1 MSAEMVRAESPV
13 CQLLERQAVDY
24 RGWWWVAPPR
34 DAWLETGQGTAI
46 SADLTVREA
55 WRVAGRTALSPFAPE
70 LAGNASAPAGAVL
83 FWPKSHALGEWWLLW
98 LCATLPEG
106 TPLQLVGE
114 NQGGIKRVL
123 KVLAA
128 LGLGCRKLDSARRCS
143 LFETRLGRVGID
155 PDAAWTTFDAELGSE
170 LLTLTSHPGVFGH
183 GKLDDGTRL
192 LIETLPRVLADAGQ
206 DLPGDVLDMGCGD
219 GILAAWLARQGAAV
233 TAVDVNAFA
242 VEATRRSLAGNAL
255 AGEALSGE
263 TLESDVYSALDGRV
277 FDAIVSNPPF
287 HQERAID
294 YGPAARLIGEAPEHL
309 RPGGELVIVANA
321 FLPYPDLLERAFGGF
336 EILADDRRFRIYRA
350 VKR

>member
-1 MSAEMVRAESPV
+1 MSAETPV
-13 CQLLERQAVDY
+13 GQLLERQDADY

-34 DAWLETGQGTAI
+34 DGWLEAGQGTVV
-46 SADLTVREA
+46 SADLAVRAA
-55 WRVAGRTALSPFAPE
+55 WQAAGRTAISPFEALPGGREGAP
-70 LAGNASAPAGAVL
+70 PGAVL

-98 LCATLPEG
+98 LCAVLPPG

-128 LGLGCRKLDSARRCS
+128 LGLGCRKRDSARRCA
-143 LFETRLGRVGID
+143 LYETRLERVALA
-155 PDAAWTTFDAELGSE
+155 PDDAWTAFEAEVGSE
-170 LLTLTSHPGVFGH
+170 RLTLASHPGVFGH

-192 LIETLPRVLADAGQ
+192 LLETLPDMA
-206 DLPGDVLDMGCGD
+206 GDVLDMGCGD
-219 GILAAWLARQGAAV
+219 GILAAWLARRGARV

-242 VEATRRSLAGNAL
+242 VEATRRTLAANGL
-255 AGEALSGE
+255 GGEA
-263 TLESDVYSALDGRV
+263 LESDVYSALAGRT

-294 YGPAARLIGEAPEHL
+294 YGPAARLIHEAPEHL
-309 RPGGELVIVANA
+309 RCGGQLLLVANA

-336 EILADDRRFRIYRA
+336 EILADDRRFRVYRA
-350 VKR
+350 FKG

>member
-1 MSAEMVRAESPV
+1 MPYPTPPAESPV
-13 CQLLERQAVDY
+13 CQLLERQAADY
-24 RGWWWVAPPR
+24 RGWWWVAPPH
-34 DAWLETGQGTAI
+34 DAWLASGQGVAV
-46 SADLTVREA
+46 SADLALRQA
-55 WRVAGRTALSPFAPE
+55 WQAAGRAAHSPSA
-70 LAGNASAPAGAVL
+70 AAPAVDAGAPVGAVL

-155 PDAAWTTFDAELGSE
+155 PEAAWTSFEVELGSE
-170 LLTLTSHPGVFGH
+170 HLTLASHPGVFGH

-192 LIETLPRVLADAGQ
+192 LIETLAGEGRTSGDVL
-206 DLPGDVLDMGCGD
+206 GDVLDMGCGD
-219 GILAAWLARQGAAV
+219 GILAAWLARRGARV

-242 VEATRRSLAGNAL
+242 VEATRRSLAANGL
-255 AGEALSGE
+255 AGEALPGE
-263 TLESDVYSALDGRV
+263 TLESDVYSALGERT

-294 YGPAARLIGEAPEHL
+294 YGPAARLIEQAPAHL
-309 RPGGELVIVANA
+309 TPGGQLVIVANA
-321 FLPYPDLLERAFGGF
+321 FLPYPDRLECAFGGF
-336 EILADDRRFRIYRA
+336 EVLADDRRFRVYRA
-350 VKR
+350 IKR

>member
-1 MSAEMVRAESPV
+1 MTHPTPPAESPV
-13 CQLLERQAVDY
+13 CQLLERQAADY
-24 RGWWWVAPPR
+24 RGWWWVAPPQ
-34 DAWLETGQGTAI
+34 DAWLASGQGVAV
-46 SADLTVREA
+46 SADLALRQA
-55 WRVAGRTALSPFAPE
+55 WQAAGRAALSPFA
-70 LAGNASAPAGAVL
+70 AGSAGDVGTPAGAVL

-98 LCATLPEG
+98 LCATLPKG

-114 NQGGIKRVL
+114 NQGGIRRVL

-170 LLTLTSHPGVFGH
+170 RLTLTSHPGVFGH

-192 LIETLPRVLADAGQ
+192 LIKTLSGEGRAPIGLA
-206 DLPGDVLDMGCGD
+206 GDVLDLGCGD
-219 GILAAWLARQGAAV
+219 GILAAWLARQGAGV

-242 VEATRRSLAGNAL
+242 VEATRRSLAANQL

-263 TLESDVYSALDGRV
+263 TLESDVFSALDGRV

-309 RPGGELVIVANA
+309 RPGGALVIVANA

-336 EILADDRRFRIYRA
+336 EILADDRRFRVYRA
-350 VKR
+350 VRR

>member
-1 MSAEMVRAESPV
+1 MSAETPV
-13 CQLLERQAVDY
+13 GQLLERQDADY

-34 DAWLETGQGTAI
+34 DGWLEAGQGTVV
-46 SADLTVREA
+46 SADLAVRAA
-55 WRVAGRTALSPFAPE
+55 WQAAGRPAVSPFETLPGGREGAP
-70 LAGNASAPAGAVL
+70 PGAVL

-98 LCATLPEG
+98 LCAVLPPG

-128 LGLGCRKLDSARRCS
+128 LGLGCRKRDSARRCA
-143 LFETRLGRVGID
+143 LYETRLERGALA
-155 PDAAWTTFDAELGSE
+155 PDDAWTAFEAEVGSE
-170 LLTLTSHPGVFGH
+170 RLTLASHPGVFGH

-192 LIETLPRVLADAGQ
+192 LLETLPDMA
-206 DLPGDVLDMGCGD
+206 GDVLDMGCGD
-219 GILAAWLARQGAAV
+219 GILAAWLARRGARV

-242 VEATRRSLAGNAL
+242 VEATRRTLAANGL
-255 AGEALSGE
+255 GGEA
-263 TLESDVYSALDGRV
+263 LESDVYSALAGRT

-294 YGPAARLIGEAPEHL
+294 YGPAARLIHEAPEHL
-309 RPGGELVIVANA
+309 RCGGQLLLVANA

-336 EILADDRRFRIYRA
+336 EILADDRRFRVYRA
-350 VKR
+350 FKG